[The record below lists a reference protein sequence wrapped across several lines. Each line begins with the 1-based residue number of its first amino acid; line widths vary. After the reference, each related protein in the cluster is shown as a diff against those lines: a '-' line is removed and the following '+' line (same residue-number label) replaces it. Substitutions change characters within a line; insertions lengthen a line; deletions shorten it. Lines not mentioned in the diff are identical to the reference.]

1 MGWEYI
7 DISFSHASLS
17 RILLLFC
24 LGFAAGSFYQRV
36 AMRIVNGKSWIK
48 GRSRCDICGHTLAP
62 RDLIPVISFL
72 LLKGGCRRRETK
84 LSYRYLLIGLFLGFI
99 YALTYYRFQNID
111 LNVLC
116 ILNLF
121 GLLLGLSLVDFK
133 SCIIPDGFIAV
144 AIINRFI
151 DPLFW
156 LDLRYCLYRIFG
168 ACFVAGMVYL
178 LTWMMNKISKKENF
192 GGGDIKLI
200 FVIGLYTGF
209 YYGVWVL
216 LGSSLIGLIYIFCTK
231 ERRIPFG
238 PFLSASTMIIL
249 LYRGLI

>member
-7 DISFSHASLS
+7 DISFSRTSLS

-24 LGFAAGSFYQRV
+24 LGFAAGSFYQHV

-62 RDLIPVISFL
+62 RDLIPVVSFL
-72 LLKGGCRRRETK
+72 LLRGRCRYCETK
-84 LSYRYLLIGLFLGFI
+84 LSYRYLLTELLLGFV
-99 YALTYYRFQNID
+99 YVLTYLRFLKID

-116 ILNLF
+116 LLNMF
-121 GLLLGLSLVDFK
+121 GLFLGLSLVDLEL
-133 SCIIPDGFIAV
+133 CIIPDGFIAAGIV
-144 AIINRFI
+144 NRFI

-156 LDLRYCLYRIFG
+156 SDLRYCLYKTFG
-168 ACFVAGMVYL
+168 AFLIAGMVYL
-178 LTWMMNKISKKENF
+178 LTWMMNKINKKENF

-238 PFLSASTMIIL
+238 PFLSVSTMIIL